1 MKKIIITD
9 NVDKKAVAL
18 LKDAGFE
25 VNYTPGMK
33 PDDIYKIIGDY
44 HGMIV
49 RSDTKVNAEMISY
62 MKNMEVIGRAGTG
75 VDNIDSAA
83 ATRKGVIVMNTPG
96 GNTIST
102 AEHTFSMM
110 MSLCRNIPQAD
121 ASVKGGKWDRKSYKG
136 TEVHGKTL
144 GVVGLGKIGR
154 EVALR
159 AQAFGMQIIGY
170 DPLLSQD
177 LAAKMNVEL
186 TTLDEIYKRSDIIT
200 VHVPLDAT
208 TKDLLRKETFAL
220 CKDGVKIINC
230 ARGGIVNEDDLLEA
244 LNSGKVSGAAMD
256 VFVKE
261 PPDFSHPL
269 LKHSKFVSTPHL
281 GASTDEAQEKV
292 AIQIAEQII
301 DLFKKKIVFGAVN
314 GAAVEAAGKP
324 ELVPYVKLAESMGAL
339 QSQLLTAQVK
349 SLRVNLFG
357 DLLNNSVS
365 LITAAVLKGFL
376 NSRIPE
382 PVNYINAGYFA
393 KEMGLQIEEVKSS
406 DHPDYINLISVECTT
421 SADKRKLDGVVFG
434 NNEIRIVNIDEFHLE
449 LNPEGPMLFYT
460 NIDRPGMLAKVGSI
474 LAENDIN
481 IAGLSLGRFGIGKEA
496 LTVINLDSAMDKMIL
511 DKISSIDGVSKVFSV
526 KI

>member
-1 MKKIIITD
+1 
-9 NVDKKAVAL
+9 
-18 LKDAGFE
+18 
-25 VNYTPGMK
+25 
-33 PDDIYKIIGDY
+33 
-44 HGMIV
+44 
-49 RSDTKVNAEMISY
+49 
-62 MKNMEVIGRAGTG
+62 
-75 VDNIDSAA
+75 
-83 ATRKGVIVMNTPG
+83 
-96 GNTIST
+96 
-102 AEHTFSMM
+102 
-110 MSLCRNIPQAD
+110 
-121 ASVKGGKWDRKSYKG
+121 
-136 TEVHGKTL
+136 
-144 GVVGLGKIGR
+144 
-154 EVALR
+154 
-159 AQAFGMQIIGY
+159 
-170 DPLLSQD
+170 
-177 LAAKMNVEL
+177 MNVEL
-186 TTLDEIYKRSDIIT
+186 TSLDDIYKRSDIIT
-200 VHVPLDAT
+200 VHVPLDAS
-208 TKDLLRKETFAL
+208 TKDLLRKETFAK

-269 LKHSKFVSTPHL
+269 LKHPKFVSTPHL

-314 GAAVEAAGKP
+314 AAAVEAAGKP
-324 ELVPYVKLAESMGAL
+324 ELAPYIKLAESMGAL
-339 QSQLLTAQVK
+339 QSQLLTSQVK

-365 LITAAVLKGFL
+365 LMTAAVLKGFL
-376 NSRIPE
+376 KNRIPE

-421 SADKRKLDGVVFG
+421 AADKRKLDGVVFG

-449 LNPEGPMLFYT
+449 LNPEGDMLFYT
-460 NIDRPGMLAKVGSI
+460 NLDRPGMLAKVGAI

-496 LTVINLDSAMDKMIL
+496 LTVINLDSGMEKEVL
-511 DKISSIDGVSKVFSV
+511 GKISSIDGVSKVFSV